1 MEGNLNYEVRT
12 KKVPR
17 KRRWYTRLWR
27 CCLCCSCRKPPEEN
41 KFVLYRIGYD
51 PIGPLQQAAGVGDLD
66 TLQRLIHSNEHHV
79 DECDRRNRTSIHYA
93 CAHNHPEAVIL
104 LLENE
109 SNINIQDDEGSTPL
123 IKATQQENV
132 DCVSV
137 LLAHDADANLI
148 DATGNTAFHHAV
160 SRGNIPITQ
169 MLLEHDVDFEAKNR
183 FGITPIELADFNN
196 KREMVQFLETYYEN
210 ARMLNRISKKRREKR
225 RLSHVRFN
233 RGEFVVK
240 HQRSSSCEG
249 SPPEQLKSIL
259 KTPSHDDTD
268 SPPSLKASEKITRTT
283 PVRHPD
289 KPSSSAAVRGS
300 PAEIDPT
307 APTTA
312 ADTGA
317 PAEMVPTAPTTA
329 ANSGAPADMDPT
341 VPTSAPVSG
350 APADMDPTVH
360 TMAADIGAPAAIHP
374 TASQCPNEHA
384 ELNEKRDSET
394 ASDTGPDF
402 IIDLSIYREH
412 ARDTPHADPE
422 PIPTSSSYY
431 SIDSTESTDRNLLSL
446 LKAEDKSESLS
457 SDDEFTLVP
466 DIDEYGAPAE
476 MDPTAPTTAADSGAP
491 ADMDPTVP
499 TSAPVS
505 GTPADMDP
513 TVHTTATDI
522 GAPGAIHPT
531 ASQSPTEHAELNEK
545 HDSETAS
552 DTGPDFIIDLSIYR
566 EHARD
571 TPHAD
576 TEPIPTSS
584 SCYSIDSTEST
595 DGNLL
600 SLLKAEDKS
609 ESLSSDDEFTLV
621 PDIDEYEAP
630 AEMDPSVPTTAADT
644 GAPADMDP
652 TVPTS
657 APVSG
662 APADMDPTVHTM
674 AADIGAP
681 AAIHPT
687 ASKCPTE
694 HAELNEKRDS
704 ETASD
709 TGPDFIID
717 LSIYREHARD
727 TPHADPEPI
736 PTSSSYYSIDSTEST
751 DRNLLSLLKA
761 EDESESLSSDDEFTL
776 VPDIDEYVAP
786 SQDAEIFFDASESV
800 DHTEHRR
807 PNMLRLQ
814 SRPFIWF
821 QTLMFS
827 MMTWM
832 RTRGRQVWHE
842 SNGTNRGPPTNR
854 NDEPVAAAAD
864 QYTLDYGARMDC

>member
-268 SPPSLKASEKITRTT
+268 SPPSLKASEKITRRT

-289 KPSSSAAVRGS
+289 KPSSSAAVRRSQAEIDPTASTTAADRGS

-317 PAEMVPTAPTTA
+317 PAEM
-329 ANSGAPADMDPT
+329 
-341 VPTSAPVSG
+341 
-350 APADMDPTVH
+350 
-360 TMAADIGAPAAIHP
+360 
-374 TASQCPNEHA
+374 
-384 ELNEKRDSET
+384 
-394 ASDTGPDF
+394 
-402 IIDLSIYREH
+402 
-412 ARDTPHADPE
+412 
-422 PIPTSSSYY
+422 
-431 SIDSTESTDRNLLSL
+431 
-446 LKAEDKSESLS
+446 
-457 SDDEFTLVP
+457 
-466 DIDEYGAPAE
+466 
-476 MDPTAPTTAADSGAP
+476 
-491 ADMDPTVP
+491 
-499 TSAPVS
+499 
-505 GTPADMDP
+505 
-513 TVHTTATDI
+513 
-522 GAPGAIHPT
+522 
-531 ASQSPTEHAELNEK
+531 
-545 HDSETAS
+545 
-552 DTGPDFIIDLSIYR
+552 
-566 EHARD
+566 
-571 TPHAD
+571 
-576 TEPIPTSS
+576 
-584 SCYSIDSTEST
+584 
-595 DGNLL
+595 
-600 SLLKAEDKS
+600 
-609 ESLSSDDEFTLV
+609 
-621 PDIDEYEAP
+621 
-630 AEMDPSVPTTAADT
+630 DPSAPTTAADT
-644 GAPADMDP
+644 GAPADMNP
-652 TVPTS
+652 TVHTS

-662 APADMDPTVHTM
+662 TPGDMDPTVQTT
-674 AADIGAP
+674 AGDTGAP

-687 ASKCPTE
+687 ASQCPTE

-736 PTSSSYYSIDSTEST
+736 PTSSSCYSIDSTEST
-751 DRNLLSLLKA
+751 DGNLLSLLKA
-761 EDESESLSSDDEFTL
+761 EDKSESLSSDDEFTL
-776 VPDIDEYVAP
+776 VPDIDEYGAPAEMDPTAPTTAADTGPPADMDPTVHTSAPVSGALADMDPTVQTTAADIGAPAAIHPPASQSPTEHAELNEKRDSETASDTGPDFIIDLSIYREHARDTPHADPEPIPTSSSCYSMDSTESTDRNLLSLLKAEDKSESLSSDDEFSLVPDIEEYVAP
-786 SQDAEIFFDASESV
+786 SQDAEVFFDAPESV
-800 DHTEHRR
+800 DHTEHWRTTVR
-807 PNMLRLQ
+807 PPGFLLAPNMLRLQ

-821 QTLMFS
+821 QTLLFS

-832 RTRGRQVWHE
+832 RTPVRQVWPKA
-842 SNGTNRGPPTNR
+842 NGTNRGPPTNR